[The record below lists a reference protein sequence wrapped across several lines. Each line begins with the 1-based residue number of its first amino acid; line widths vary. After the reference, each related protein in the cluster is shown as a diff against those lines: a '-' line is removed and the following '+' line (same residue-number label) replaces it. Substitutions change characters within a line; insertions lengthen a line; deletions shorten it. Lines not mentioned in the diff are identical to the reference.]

1 MPLLPNQ
8 LRRVIRRSSKP
19 VRIEKAVKPLV
30 WASHIHQTSIIKK
43 ENTMNPTIQYPG
55 YTVEIPDRLLK
66 PFKVFATVLAGAEFD
81 HPFELFDNPHSA
93 RVVDTCLDSVLVA
106 IGKQFAHESTLGDA
120 FNHWCAILRA
130 EGLQVTA
137 NDIQR
142 ILAGF
147 NGNWWEFLR
156 VLESHVIATEP

>member
-1 MPLLPNQ
+1 
-8 LRRVIRRSSKP
+8 
-19 VRIEKAVKPLV
+19 
-30 WASHIHQTSIIKK
+30 
-43 ENTMNPTIQYPG
+43 MNPTIQYPG

-120 FNHWCAILRA
+120 FNQWRA
-130 EGLQVTA
+130 LSDFE
-137 NDIQR
+137 R
-142 ILAGF
+142 
-147 NGNWWEFLR
+147 
-156 VLESHVIATEP
+156 LELVIKAAFSAEPLDLGYMLETGARTNLG